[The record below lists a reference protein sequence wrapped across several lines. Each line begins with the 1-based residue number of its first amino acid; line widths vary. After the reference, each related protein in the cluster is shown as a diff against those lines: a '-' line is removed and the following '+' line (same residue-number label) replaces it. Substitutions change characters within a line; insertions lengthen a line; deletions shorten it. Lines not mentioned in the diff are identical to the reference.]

1 MTEWF
6 KDFSLAFIPL
16 FVAVDPIGLT
26 YLFLG
31 LTEDIN
37 SSSRQKIIN
46 QATLTAAIVAIGF
59 MFLGQF
65 IFKALGITITDF
77 QIAGGLI
84 LLVLASWDLL
94 AEQSHKGSLQ
104 EGFGVVPLGVP
115 LIAGPATLTTLLALM
130 GPIGITPTLVAL
142 LTNLFLV
149 NFCFHQSHWLI
160 KIFGK
165 TGLRAA
171 SKIITLL
178 LVAIAVNM
186 IRRGLQ
192 GV

>member
-1 MTEWF
+1 MTQWF
-6 KDFSLAFIPL
+6 QDFLLAFIPL

-31 LTEDIN
+31 LTKDTTP
-37 SSSRQKIIN
+37 SSCRNIIN
-46 QATLTAAIVAIGF
+46 QSTLTAAIVAVGF

-65 IFKALGITITDF
+65 IFKALGITVADF

-84 LLVLASWDLL
+84 LLVLATWDLV
-94 AEQSHKGSLQ
+94 AEQSYKGSLP

-130 GPIGITPTLVAL
+130 SPVGTTPTLAAL
-142 LTNLFLV
+142 LVNLFLV
-149 NFCFHQSHWLI
+149 NFCFHQSHWFS

-165 TGLRAA
+165 TGLRAV

-192 GV
+192 SI